1 VPKKKVLTMTLPAR
15 MRRDE
20 RPIIRKAAKAANKS
34 ESRFLVISALIM
46 SQFGSEEELR
56 AALEVGWLLVE
67 TRTAAVMQIRRLANL
82 LEQIREAQETQ
93 DGASSSKFLD
103 DTLSEVSTALR
114 GLGTTWQGRSV
125 K

>member
-1 VPKKKVLTMTLPAR
+1 MPKKKVLTMTLPAR

-67 TRTAAVMQIRRLANL
+67 TRTAAVMQIRRLTNL

-93 DGASSSKFLD
+93 DGASSSKILD
-103 DTLSEVSTALR
+103 DTLSEVSAALT
-114 GLGTTWQGRSV
+114 GLGATWQGRSV

>member
-67 TRTAAVMQIRRLANL
+67 TRTAAVMQIRRLTNL

-93 DGASSSKFLD
+93 DGASSSKILD
-103 DTLSEVSTALR
+103 DTLSEVSAALT
-114 GLGTTWQGRSV
+114 GLGATWQGRSV